1 MRGICT
7 SKNNVSTRCYHGP
20 HFSVVEIQIHADV
33 FSEVLLEADED
44 DKEVIEGCIV
54 KFVFLVYS
62 FSDDGWDD
70 GGESH
75 FRIIWNQVIFNSRLP
90 AACTKYLF
98 MGT

>member
-1 MRGICT
+1 
-7 SKNNVSTRCYHGP
+7 
-20 HFSVVEIQIHADV
+20 
-33 FSEVLLEADED
+33 
-44 DKEVIEGCIV
+44 VIEGCIV

-75 FRIIWNQVIFNSRLP
+75 FWIIWNQVIFNSRLP